1 MDRKAA
7 YEAVQK
13 AAMATW
19 QGSDDFLTELEKVPE
34 IVAAVPKSELAR
46 FCSLGQHFRYINRT
60 FQQLRLGEVD
70 GKA

>member
-1 MDRKAA
+1 MDRKVA

-19 QGSDDFLTELEKVPE
+19 QGSDDFLTELEKISE
-34 IVAAVPKSELAR
+34 IVAVIPKAELAR
-46 FCSLGQHFRYINRT
+46 FCSLGQHFRYIDRT
-60 FQQLRLGEVD
+60 FQQLRLVED